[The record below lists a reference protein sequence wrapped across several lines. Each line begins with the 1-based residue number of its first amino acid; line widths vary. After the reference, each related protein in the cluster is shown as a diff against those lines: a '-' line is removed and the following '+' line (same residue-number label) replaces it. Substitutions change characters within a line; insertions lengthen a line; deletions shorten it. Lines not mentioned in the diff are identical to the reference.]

1 MSYLEGHR
9 QRLRDRFNTSGLGA
23 FEDHEVLELLL
34 TYAVPRKD
42 VKPIAHALLER
53 LGSLSN
59 VLDAPSAELMKVE
72 GVGETG
78 ATLLHLMPGLTRRY
92 LRDRWGHKPQ
102 LNTRQ
107 DLGRFVVDELATATN
122 EVFLLVLLTHE
133 NHVLRSLPLHEGSLA
148 SVPVYP
154 RLVVEA
160 ALRHH
165 AAKVV
170 FAHNHPGGVAQP
182 SEEDLAIT
190 RTLVG
195 VFDALAIPVVDHLVV
210 AGPRTFSMAEAGFL
224 RAGSSGT
231 TMPPAVGGAA

>member
-42 VKPIAHALLER
+42 VKPIGRALLDR
-53 LGSLSN
+53 FGSLSN
-59 VLDAPSAELMKVE
+59 ALDAATADLTSVE
-72 GVGETG
+72 GIGENA
-78 ATLLHLMPGLTRRY
+78 ATLLHLMPALTRRY

-102 LNTRQ
+102 LATRE
-107 DLGRFVVDELATATN
+107 DVARFAVDELATANN
-122 EVFLLVLLTHE
+122 EVFLLIVLTHE
-133 NHVLRSLPLHEGSLA
+133 NHVLRALPLHEGTITSA
-148 SVPVYP
+148 PVYP

-182 SEEDLAIT
+182 SDEDVEVT
-190 RTLVG
+190 RTLCG
-195 VFDALAIPVVDHLVV
+195 VLAVLGIPVVDHVIV
-210 AGPRTFSMAEAGFL
+210 AGPRTFSMAAAGL
-224 RAGSSGT
+224 LAPSSD
-231 TMPPAVGGAA
+231 PPRPEGAA

>member
-1 MSYLEGHR
+1 MSYVEGHR

-59 VLDAPSAELMKVE
+59 VLDTASTDLTKID

-78 ATLLHLMPGLTRRY
+78 ATLLHLMPALTRRY
-92 LRDRWGHKPQ
+92 LRDRWGAKPQ
-102 LNTRQ
+102 LNTRE
-107 DLGRFVVDELATATN
+107 DLARFVVDELATATN

-133 NHVLRSLPLHEGSLA
+133 NHVLRSLALHEGSLTSA
-148 SVPVYP
+148 PVYP

-170 FAHNHPGGVAQP
+170 FAHNHPGGAAQP
-182 SEEDLAIT
+182 SNEDLEIT

-210 AGPRTFSMAEAGFL
+210 AGPRTFSMAEAGL
-224 RAGSSGT
+224 LQTKSGT
-231 TMPPAVGGAA
+231 PA

>member
-9 QRLRDRFNTSGLGA
+9 QRLRDRFNTSGLSA

-59 VLDAPSAELMKVE
+59 VLDTPATELTKVE

-78 ATLLHLMPGLTRRY
+78 ATLLHLMTALTRRY
-92 LRDRWGHKPQ
+92 LRDRWGAKPQ
-102 LNTRQ
+102 LNTRE
-107 DLGRFVVDELATATN
+107 DLARFVVDELATATN

-133 NHVLRSLPLHEGSLA
+133 NHVLRSLALHEGSITSA
-148 SVPVYP
+148 PVYP

-195 VFDALAIPVVDHLVV
+195 VLDALAIPVVDNLVV
-210 AGPRTFSMAEAGFL
+210 AGPRTFSMAEAGLL
-224 RAGSSGT
+224 RAPSAS
-231 TMPPAVGGAA
+231 PAVGGAT

>member
-1 MSYLEGHR
+1 MSYFEGHR
-9 QRLRDRFNTSGLGA
+9 QRLRDRFNESGLSA

-34 TYAVPRKD
+34 TYVVVRKD

-59 VLDAPSAELMKVE
+59 VLDAPAAELMEVN
-72 GVGETG
+72 GIGETG
-78 ATLLHLMPGLTRRY
+78 ATLLHLMPALTRRY
-92 LRDRWGHKPQ
+92 LRDRWGYKPQ
-102 LNTRQ
+102 LNTR
-107 DLGRFVVDELATATN
+107 DEVARFVVDELSTATN

-133 NHVLRSLPLHEGSLA
+133 NHVVRSMPLHEGSLVSA
-148 SVPVYP
+148 PVYP

-190 RTLVG
+190 RILVA

-210 AGPRTFSMAEAGFL
+210 AGPRTFSMAEAGLL
-224 RAGSSGT
+224 RTASAGT
-231 TMPPAVGGAA
+231 VAPPAGAGAA

>member
-9 QRLRDRFNTSGLGA
+9 QRLRDRFNASGLGA

-42 VKPIAHALLER
+42 VKPIGRALLDR
-53 LGSLSN
+53 FGSLSN
-59 VLDAPSAELMKVE
+59 ALDAATVDLTSVA
-72 GVGETG
+72 GVGENG
-78 ATLLHLMPGLTRRY
+78 ATLLHLMPALTRRY

-102 LNTRQ
+102 LATRE
-107 DLGRFVVDELATATN
+107 DVARFAVDELATANN
-122 EVFLLVLLTHE
+122 EVFLLIILTHE
-133 NHVLRSLPLHEGSLA
+133 NHVLRALPLHEGTITSA
-148 SVPVYP
+148 PVYP

-182 SEEDLAIT
+182 SDEDVEVT
-190 RTLVG
+190 RTLCDV
-195 VFDALAIPVVDHLVV
+195 LAVLGIPVVDHVIV
-210 AGPRTFSMAEAGFL
+210 AGPRTFSMAAAGL
-224 RAGSSGT
+224 LASSG
-231 TMPPAVGGAA
+231 PAQAGGAA

>member
-42 VKPIAHALLER
+42 VKTIAHALLER
-53 LGSLSN
+53 FGSLSN
-59 VLDAPSAELMKVE
+59 VLDAPTAELVT
-72 GVGETG
+72 VDAIGEMG

-92 LRDRWGHKPQ
+92 LRDRWGQRPQ
-102 LNTRQ
+102 LSTRE

-133 NHVLRSLPLHEGSLA
+133 NHLLRALALHEGSLA
-148 SVPVYP
+148 SAPVYP

-170 FAHNHPGGVAQP
+170 LAHNHPGGVAQP
-182 SEEDLAIT
+182 SDEDIAIT

-195 VFDALAIPVVDHLVV
+195 VFDALAIPVVDHVIV
-210 AGPRTFSMAEAGFL
+210 AGPRTFSMADAGLL
-224 RAGSSGT
+224 RAAGT
-231 TMPPAVGGAA
+231 SAPPSVGDDA

>member
-9 QRLRDRFNTSGLGA
+9 QRLRDRFNGSGLGA

-34 TYAVPRKD
+34 MYAVPRKD
-42 VKPIAHALLER
+42 VKPIARALLDR
-53 LGSLSN
+53 FGSLSN
-59 VLDAPSAELMKVE
+59 VLDAPTAELTKVD
-72 GVGETG
+72 GVGDTG

-92 LRDRWGHKPQ
+92 LRDRWGRKPQ
-102 LNTRQ
+102 LNTRE
-107 DLGRFVVDELATATN
+107 DLARFAVDELATANN

-133 NHVLRSLPLHEGSLA
+133 NHVLRALPLHEGSIA
-148 SVPVYP
+148 SAPVYP

-170 FAHNHPGGVAQP
+170 FAHNHPGGVAEP
-182 SEEDLAIT
+182 SPDDVAIT
-190 RTLVG
+190 QTLVA

-210 AGPRTFSMAEAGFL
+210 AGPRTFSMAEAGLL
-224 RAGSSGT
+224 RAANAQPS
-231 TMPPAVGGAA
+231 GGAA

>member
-1 MSYLEGHR
+1 MSYVEGHR

-59 VLDAPSAELMKVE
+59 VLDTASTDLTKID

-78 ATLLHLMPGLTRRY
+78 ATLLHLMPALTRRY
-92 LRDRWGHKPQ
+92 LRDRWGAKPQ
-102 LNTRQ
+102 LNTRE
-107 DLGRFVVDELATATN
+107 DLARFVVDELATATN

-133 NHVLRSLPLHEGSLA
+133 NHVLRSLALHEGSLTSA
-148 SVPVYP
+148 PVYP

-170 FAHNHPGGVAQP
+170 FAHNHPGGAAQP
-182 SEEDLAIT
+182 SDEDLEIT

-210 AGPRTFSMAEAGFL
+210 AGPRTFSMAEAGL
-224 RAGSSGT
+224 LQTKSGT
-231 TMPPAVGGAA
+231 PA

>member
-9 QRLRDRFNTSGLGA
+9 QRLRDRFNESGLGA

-59 VLDAPSAELMKVE
+59 VLDAPTAELVKVD

-102 LNTRQ
+102 LNTRE
-107 DLGRFVVDELATATN
+107 DLGRFVVDELATAIN

-133 NHVLRSLPLHEGSLA
+133 NHVLRALPLHEGSLA
-148 SVPVYP
+148 SAPVYP

-170 FAHNHPGGVAQP
+170 LAHNHPGGVAQP
-182 SEEDLAIT
+182 SDEDLAVT
-190 RTLVG
+190 RTLVS
-195 VFDALAIPVVDHLVV
+195 VFDALGVPVVDHLIV
-210 AGPRTFSMAEAGFL
+210 AGPRTFSMAEAGLL
-224 RAGSSGT
+224 RVNAGVST
-231 TMPPAVGGAA
+231 

>member
-9 QRLRDRFNTSGLGA
+9 QRLRDRFNESGLGA

-59 VLDAPSAELMKVE
+59 VLDAPTAELVKVD
-72 GVGETG
+72 GVGEMG

-102 LNTRQ
+102 LKHARGPRSLRRRRARDGAPTR
-107 DLGRFVVDELATATN
+107 F
-122 EVFLLVLLTHE
+122 FLLVLLTHE
-133 NHVLRSLPLHEGSLA
+133 NHVLRALPLHEGSLA
-148 SVPVYP
+148 SAPVYP

-170 FAHNHPGGVAQP
+170 LAHNHPGGVAQP
-182 SEEDLAIT
+182 SDEDIVVT
-190 RTLVG
+190 RTLVS
-195 VFDALAIPVVDHLVV
+195 VFDALGVPVVDHVIV
-210 AGPRTFSMAEAGFL
+210 AGPRTFSMAEAGLL
-224 RAGSSGT
+224 RVTAGAT
-231 TMPPAVGGAA
+231 T

>member
-1 MSYLEGHR
+1 MSYLDGHR
-9 QRLRDRFNTSGLGA
+9 QRLRDRFATSGLSA

-42 VKPIAHALLER
+42 VKPLAHALLDR
-53 LGSLSN
+53 FGSLSN
-59 VLDAPSAELMKVE
+59 VLDAPVADLTKVE
-72 GVGETG
+72 GIGEMG
-78 ATLLHLMPGLTRRY
+78 ATLLHMMPALTRRY

-102 LNTRQ
+102 LNTKE
-107 DLGRFVVDELATATN
+107 DLARFAVDELATATN

-148 SVPVYP
+148 SAPVYP

-170 FAHNHPGGVAQP
+170 LAHNHPGGVAQP
-182 SEEDLAIT
+182 SDEDVSIT
-190 RTLVG
+190 QTLVR
-195 VFDALAIPVVDHLVV
+195 VFDALSIPIVDHFVV
-210 AGPRTFSMAEAGFL
+210 AGPRTFSMADAGLL
-224 RAGSSGT
+224 RPASSKIAAS
-231 TMPPAVGGAA
+231 PAVGDAT

>member
-1 MSYLEGHR
+1 MSDLEGHR
-9 QRLRDRFNTSGLGA
+9 QRLRDRFNESGLGA

-59 VLDAPSAELMKVE
+59 VLDAPTAELVKVD
-72 GVGETG
+72 GVGEMG

-102 LNTRQ
+102 LNTRE

-133 NHVLRSLPLHEGSLA
+133 NHVLRALPLHEGSIA
-148 SVPVYP
+148 SAPVYP

-160 ALRHH
+160 ALRHR

-170 FAHNHPGGVAQP
+170 LAHNHPGGVAQP
-182 SEEDLAIT
+182 SDEDLAVT
-190 RTLVG
+190 RTLVS
-195 VFDALAIPVVDHLVV
+195 VFDALGVPVVDHVIV
-210 AGPRTFSMAEAGFL
+210 AGPRTFSMAEAGLL
-224 RAGSSGT
+224 RGTAGA
-231 TMPPAVGGAA
+231 PA